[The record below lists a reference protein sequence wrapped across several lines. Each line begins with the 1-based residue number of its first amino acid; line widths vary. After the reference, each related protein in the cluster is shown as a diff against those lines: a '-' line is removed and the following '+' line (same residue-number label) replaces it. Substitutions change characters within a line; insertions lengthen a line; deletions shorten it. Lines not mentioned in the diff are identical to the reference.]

1 VDVDA
6 ARSPARLRGWLWFV
20 GIFASLAYAGR
31 FGVGEVQDRGEPLY
45 EWTTGILGL
54 VQFAVV
60 AGIVLLIAIRAPKR
74 ELFALRRPRSWR
86 RAIGIAILIYVGML
100 VVSLAI
106 SPFLDPAEEQGLVPE
121 TWPPPSTEAF
131 ALNALVVVVAAPIVE
146 ELTFRGLGFS
156 LLLRFG
162 SEIAITGSAL
172 AFTLAHGLIEAAPQ
186 IFALGLGL
194 AYLRYR
200 LNSVY
205 PSILLHATFN
215 ALALTFAALSAR
227 GA

>member
-1 VDVDA
+1 VDVAA
-6 ARSPARLRGWLWFV
+6 ARSPGRLHAWLWFV
-20 GIFASLAYAGR
+20 GIFAALAYAGR
-31 FGVGEVQDRGEPLY
+31 FAGGVPEDGEPLY
-45 EWTTGILGL
+45 EWSTGVLGL

-60 AGIVLLIAIRAPKR
+60 AVIVLAIAIRAPKR
-74 ELFALRRPRSWR
+74 ELFALRRPLSWW
-86 RAIGIAILIYVGML
+86 RAIGISILVYVGML
-100 VVSLAI
+100 LLSLAI

-121 TWPPPSTEAF
+121 TWPPPSVGAF
-131 ALNALVVVVAAPIVE
+131 ALNAFVVVVAAPIVE

-162 SEIAITGSAL
+162 SEIAIGGSAL

-194 AYLRYR
+194 AYLRSR

-205 PSILLHATFN
+205 PSIALHASFN
-215 ALALTFAALSAR
+215 ALALAFAALSAR
-227 GA
+227 GT

>member
-1 VDVDA
+1 MDVDA
-6 ARSPARLRGWLWFV
+6 ARSPGRLYGWLWFV
-20 GIFASLAYAGR
+20 GIFAALAYAGR
-31 FGVGEVQDRGEPLY
+31 FAGDVQPEEPLY
-45 EWTTGILGL
+45 EWATGVLGL

-60 AGIVLLIAIRAPKR
+60 AGIVLLIAIHAPKR

-86 RAIGIAILIYVGML
+86 LAIGISILIYGAML
-100 VVSLAI
+100 LLSLAI
-106 SPFLDPAEEQGLVPE
+106 SPILDPAEEQGLVPE
-121 TWPPPSTEAF
+121 TWPPPSTGAF
-131 ALNALVVVVAAPIVE
+131 ALNTLVVVAVAPVVE

-162 SEIAITGSAL
+162 DEVAITGSAL

-194 AYLRYR
+194 GYLRHR

-205 PSILLHATFN
+205 PSILLHASFN
-215 ALALTFAALSAR
+215 AIALTFAALSAR
-227 GA
+227 GT

>member
-1 VDVDA
+1 VDVAA
-6 ARSPARLRGWLWFV
+6 ARSPGRLQAWLWFV
-20 GIFASLAYAGR
+20 GIFAALAYAGR
-31 FGVGEVQDRGEPLY
+31 FAGGVPEESEPLY
-45 EWTTGILGL
+45 EWSTGVLGL

-60 AGIVLLIAIRAPKR
+60 AVIVLLIAIRAPKR
-74 ELFALRRPRSWR
+74 ELFALRRPLSWWQ
-86 RAIGIAILIYVGML
+86 AVGISIVVYVGML
-100 VVSLAI
+100 LLSLAI

-121 TWPPPSTEAF
+121 TWPPPSTGAF

-162 SEIAITGSAL
+162 SEIAIAGSAL

-194 AYLRYR
+194 AYLRSR

-205 PSILLHATFN
+205 PSIALHASFN
-215 ALALTFAALSAR
+215 ALALAFAALSAR
-227 GA
+227 GT